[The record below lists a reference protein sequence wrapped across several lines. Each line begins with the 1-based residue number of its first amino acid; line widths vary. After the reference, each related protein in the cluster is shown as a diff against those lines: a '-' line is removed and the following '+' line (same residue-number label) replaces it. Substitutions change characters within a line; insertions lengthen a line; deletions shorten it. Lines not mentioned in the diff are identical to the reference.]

1 MLTERSV
8 KDFIDEVASSS
19 PAPGGGSVSA
29 LAGALGAALVAM
41 VARLTASKEGG
52 GDEAQ
57 VILER
62 AERLLPSLRERID
75 EDTAAFN
82 KVMEAY
88 RLPKQ
93 TEEERQRRSKAIQE
107 ALLAAA
113 QLPLSVA
120 QDCLEVMR
128 LCEWALKSGNP
139 NAMSDAAVALQISR
153 CGLIGALYN
162 VAINIEGLKDAEQ
175 RELLAAKR
183 RELLAEAERLA
194 GSLEELIAQRF
205 DR

>member
-1 MLTERSV
+1 MLTDLSV
-8 KDFIDEVASSS
+8 EAFIDEVASSS
-19 PAPGGGSVSA
+19 PAPGGGSVAA

-41 VARLTASKEGG
+41 VARLTADKAGS

-57 VILER
+57 VILGR
-62 AERLLPSLRERID
+62 AEKLLASLRERIS

-82 KVMEAY
+82 RVMDAY

-93 TEEERQRRSKAIQE
+93 TEEERQMRSKAIQE

-120 QDCLEVMR
+120 EGCLEVMR
-128 LCEWALKSGNP
+128 LCEWAVKHGNP
-139 NAMSDAAVALQISR
+139 NALSDAGVALQIAR

-162 VAINIEGLKDAEQ
+162 VAINIEGLKDAVQ

-183 RELLAEAERLA
+183 KELLAEAERIA
-194 GSLEELIAQRF
+194 GSLEELLTRRF
-205 DR
+205 G